1 MKLYSNN
8 LLENLTKDELANLTL
23 EVKETMAKEF
33 KNEKKRI
40 FSDGFFYLEHELVNF
55 SVCQFFQEVV

>member
-8 LLENLTKDELANLTL
+8 LLQNLTKDELKNLTI
-23 EVKETMAKEF
+23 EVQETMAKEF

-40 FSDGFFYLEHELVNF
+40 FSVAQYWDIQRRKRNF
-55 SVCQFFQEVV
+55 NSKRFAF

>member
-8 LLENLTKDELANLTL
+8 LLENLTKDELKNLTL
-23 EVKETMAKEF
+23 EVKETMSKEF

-40 FSDGFFYLEHELVNF
+40 FSVAQYWDIQRRKRNF
-55 SVCQFFQEVV
+55 NSKRFAF

>member
-8 LLENLTKDELANLTL
+8 LLENLTKDQLKNLTL
-23 EVKETMAKEF
+23 QVKETMAKEF

-40 FSDGFFYLEHELVNF
+40 FSAAQYWDMQRRKRNF
-55 SVCQFFQEVV
+55 TSKRFAF

>member
-8 LLENLTKDELANLTL
+8 LLENLTKDELKNLTI

-40 FSDGFFYLEHELVNF
+40 FSVAQYWDIQRRKRNF
-55 SVCQFFQEVV
+55 NSKRFAF